1 MDGQRRHYVN
11 GKAGLDANGYLYQIC
26 TFVQRNFMLENFIWT
41 ASCAILII
49 YTLKRGTPEK
59 LWTVTLDA
67 KPNFWTLDDWKLR
80 LWKWMLALWTI
91 GLLDKWMLGSLNTL
105 ILNVWKYGGNISAR
119 GSFYAFFSRPNHA
132 SVEVHVQENYLFSR
146 NSLSKEVALLKEYPN
161 KCPIDVPYCKKG
173 VPSKPRLVRK
183 CRRFKEICFTKV
195 SVLTN
200 NILQGSSWSCAQKSC
215 YPCNNGWLQLSFRN
229 KDSTPYRLVWI
240 KDSIVRHQK
249 NIQYRWSS
257 TWIHRVFEINIP

>member
-1 MDGQRRHYVN
+1 
-11 GKAGLDANGYLYQIC
+11 
-26 TFVQRNFMLENFIWT
+26 
-41 ASCAILII
+41 
-49 YTLKRGTPEK
+49 
-59 LWTVTLDA
+59 
-67 KPNFWTLDDWKLR
+67 
-80 LWKWMLALWTI
+80 MLALWTI
-91 GLLDKWMLGSLNTL
+91 GLLDNWMLGSLNTL
-105 ILNVWKYGGNISAR
+105 ILNVWTYGGNISAR

-161 KCPIDVPYCKKG
+161 KCPIDVPYCKNR

-200 NILQGSSWSCAQKSC
+200 NILQGSSWSCAQTSC

-229 KDSTPYRLVWI
+229 KDSTPYRLV
-240 KDSIVRHQK
+240 
-249 NIQYRWSS
+249 
-257 TWIHRVFEINIP
+257 